1 MFKSYICPLLSFF
14 TYPIGDGGFKGF
26 NNVISSAKIA
36 ILFHT
41 AKGLA
46 EKMAV
51 ERLQGCKAANCMTF
65 FFDGEMRR
73 VRKILYNIYITN

>member
-1 MFKSYICPLLSFF
+1 M
-14 TYPIGDGGFKGF
+14 
-26 NNVISSAKIA
+26 ISAAKIA
-36 ILFHT
+36 IIFNT

-65 FFDGEMRR
+65 FFGGEMSG
-73 VRKILYNIYITN
+73 VGGGYSKIVI

>member
-26 NNVISSAKIA
+26 NNVISPAKIA
-36 ILFHT
+36 YLFDS

-46 EKMAV
+46 EKVAANTGR
-51 ERLQGCKAANCMTF
+51 RLQGCKAANCMTF
-65 FFDGEMRR
+65 FFGGEMSG
-73 VRKILYNIYITN
+73 VGGWI

>member
-1 MFKSYICPLLSFF
+1 MFKSNICPLLSFF

-41 AKGLA
+41 AKGLT
-46 EKMAV
+46 EKNGSGKVA
-51 ERLQGCKAANCMTF
+51 RLQGCKLHDV

-73 VRKILYNIYITN
+73 VSKILYNIYITN